1 MHEGWQDVDAH
12 CHLCH
17 LWRDIHG
24 RIITAMTMTVVFLI
38 VLVALGGLAALAGL
52 GVGHLG
58 ADSREIE
65 DRDHRAP
72 RQWPTLTP
80 H

>member
-1 MHEGWQDVDAH
+1 
-12 CHLCH
+12 
-17 LWRDIHG
+17 
-24 RIITAMTMTVVFLI
+24 MTMTVVFLI